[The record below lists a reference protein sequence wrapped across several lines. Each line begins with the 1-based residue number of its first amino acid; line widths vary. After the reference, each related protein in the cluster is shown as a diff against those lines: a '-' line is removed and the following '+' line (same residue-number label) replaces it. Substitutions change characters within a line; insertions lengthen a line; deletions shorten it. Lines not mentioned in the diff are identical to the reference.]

1 MGYNQVVQCSDLHI
15 VVLFFVLLYFVLG
28 GFSAAPSMVL
38 NSLRACKEQ
47 TQKQNSNVDL
57 GYLRLIWSQVEMGVQ
72 IIFMILLIKK
82 TQEIKLNE
90 INCIYY

>member
-1 MGYNQVVQCSDLHI
+1 
-15 VVLFFVLLYFVLG
+15 
-28 GFSAAPSMVL
+28 MVL

-82 TQEIKLNE
+82 NSRNKIERNKLYLLLIKWMVKLFSQDL
-90 INCIYY
+90 ISQ

>member
-15 VVLFFVLLYFVLG
+15 VVLFFVLF
-28 GFSAAPSMVL
+28 FSAAPSMVL
-38 NSLRACKEQ
+38 NGLRTCKEQ

-57 GYLRLIWSQVEMGVQ
+57 VYLQLIWSQVEMGVQ
-72 IIFMILLIKK
+72 IIFMIFLIKK

-90 INCIYY
+90 INRIYY

>member
-1 MGYNQVVQCSDLHI
+1 
-15 VVLFFVLLYFVLG
+15 
-28 GFSAAPSMVL
+28 MVL

-90 INCIYY
+90 KLYLLLIKWMVKLFSQDLISQ

>member
-15 VVLFFVLLYFVLG
+15 VVLFFLLLCFVLF
-28 GFSAAPSMVL
+28 FSAAPSIVL
-38 NSLRACKEQ
+38 NSLRASKEQ

-57 GYLRLIWSQVEMGVQ
+57 GYLRLIQVEMGVQ